1 MYITL
6 LALHNLLRWL
16 FLGTILTVVFKSFM
30 GSQKNT
36 PCSPTDKKIGGI
48 LVALAHTQLLIG
60 IILLIT
66 SPVIAELMQDMAATM
81 KDKLKRA
88 QLIEHPIAMI
98 LAVVLIQVARIRVK
112 KAYADEDKHK
122 RTLLLNG
129 IALLLVLY
137 MIPWQQTPL
146 FRF

>member
-1 MYITL
+1 MYFTL

-16 FLGTILTVVFKSFM
+16 FLGTLLAVVFKSFM
-30 GSQKNT
+30 GVQKN
-36 PCSPTDKKIGGI
+36 SPYEPFDKKIGGV
-48 LVALAHTQLLIG
+48 LVGLAHSQLLIG
-60 IILLIT
+60 LLLLFT
-66 SPVIAELMQDMAATM
+66 SPVIAELMNNMAETM
-81 KDKLKRA
+81 HDKVKRA
-88 QLIEHPIAMI
+88 QLVEHPTAMI

-112 KAYADEDKHK
+112 KAYADDDKHK
-122 RTLLLNG
+122 RNLILNG

>member
-1 MYITL
+1 MYFTL

-16 FLGTILTVVFKSFM
+16 FLGTLLTVVFKSFM
-30 GSQKNT
+30 GSQKNN
-36 PCSPTDKKIGGI
+36 PYSPTDKKIGGI

-60 IILLIT
+60 LILLFT

-81 KDKLKRA
+81 KDKVKRA
-88 QLIEHPIAMI
+88 QLVEHPITML

-122 RTLLLNG
+122 RSLILNG

>member
-16 FLGTILTVVFKSFM
+16 FLGTLLTVVFKSFM

-36 PCSPTDKKIGGI
+36 PYSPTDKKIGGI

-60 IILLIT
+60 IILLLT

-81 KDKLKRA
+81 KDKVKRA
-88 QLIEHPIAMI
+88 QLVEHPIAMI

-146 FRF
+146 FIF